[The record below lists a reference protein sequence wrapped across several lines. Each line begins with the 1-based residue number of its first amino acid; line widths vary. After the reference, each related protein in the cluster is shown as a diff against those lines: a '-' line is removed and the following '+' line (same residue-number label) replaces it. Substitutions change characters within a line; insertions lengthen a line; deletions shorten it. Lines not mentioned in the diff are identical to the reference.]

1 VTGHGSFEMAME
13 SGKDEMASRKEMS
26 GLRDQEKSSLL
37 GRDPSGASSD
47 HTLLTAGK
55 RARCDDGD

>member
-1 VTGHGSFEMAME
+1 MAME